1 MHKEN
6 VAIAKDVF
14 LTVCAG
20 MNLPT
25 MDQQLILDV
34 ITGALSPREAA
45 ASCTDLETGMTGI
58 SVGSFYKRKS
68 RILEAVQ
75 NVRKMLYE

>member
-1 MHKEN
+1 MRKED

-20 MNLPT
+20 MNLPM

>member
-1 MHKEN
+1 
-6 VAIAKDVF
+6 
-14 LTVCAG
+14 
-20 MNLPT
+20 
-25 MDQQLILDV
+25 LILDV